1 MDSKTSSSNGNV
13 AEAENSNNPVVNSN
27 PITKAMASNG
37 TDVGDGTAKNTYFR
51 ADKIDFK
58 SWDIQLEKHLSRV
71 WSKEKERVNPVK
83 EEWEIDLAKLDLKC
97 VVAHGAYGT
106 VFKGVY
112 DGQDVAGNER
122 PYVSMPILPGLISC
136 ASVDILV

>member
-13 AEAENSNNPVVNSN
+13 AEAENSNNPADDSN
-27 PITKAMASNG
+27 PSKKALVSNRM
-37 TDVGDGTAKNTYFR
+37 DVGDGTAKNTYFR

-71 WSKEKERVNPVK
+71 WSRERERSNPVK
-83 EEWEIDLAKLDLKC
+83 EEWEIELAKLDLKC
-97 VVAHGAYGT
+97 VVAHGTYGT

-112 DGQDVAGNER
+112 DGQDVAGNES
-122 PYVSMPILPGLISC
+122 PYLCMLILPCGPCVTC
-136 ASVDILV
+136 AVY